1 MSGGRQK
8 NEKWPAP
15 MTRIIIVV
23 LALVAAVSACQYPD
37 CVEADRLAS
46 QCGGGSQC
54 AELQQAQTRAC
65 ADITGDGPKDS
76 FGDLGSPPSS
86 SMKFAQWLLIGSV
99 NSSQRDHR

>member
-1 MSGGRQK
+1 
-8 NEKWPAP
+8 

-99 NSSQRDHR
+99 NSSQRDRR